1 MHSIIHLFLTI
12 RPYTHPHIHSTTQS
26 IQPHFYSNTLRPS
39 THPLI
44 HSPIQTTLYP
54 LIRPSTFSSTHTCTF
69 IHPPKQP
76 SIHPSIR
83 SPYCNRIPSRQTAKS
98 SPPTTG
104 LVAIETQ

>member
-1 MHSIIHLFLTI
+1 MHSIIHPFLTI

-54 LIRPSTFSSTHTCTF
+54 LIRPSTLSSTHTF

-76 SIHPSIR
+76 SIDLFTHPSVHPIATVFHLA
-83 SPYCNRIPSRQTAKS
+83 RQQNHRLQ
-98 SPPTTG
+98 P
-104 LVAIETQ
+104 QDW